1 MNYKAAA
8 EALTMGKDITVASED
23 DARMVSGELYK
34 IEREKRK
41 NFHPLG
47 KLKVLPTISM

>member
-1 MNYKAAA
+1 MNHRAAA
-8 EALTMGKDITVASED
+8 EALTLGKDITVATEE
-23 DARMVSGELYK
+23 DARMVSGELFK

-47 KLKVLPTISM
+47 KLQVMTTISL